1 MATLTNALPAVRAEG
16 SVPVRLSVALAPLA
30 RLTPVHWN
38 WPPPRSVNV
47 VPPME
52 LTSKSAP
59 KPPLKVSVTVA
70 FVAADGPLLVSVI
83 V

>member
-1 MATLTNALPAVRAEG
+1 MM
-16 SVPVRLSVALAPLA
+16 LSVALAPLA
-30 RLTPVHWN
+30 RSMPVHWN

-52 LTSKSAP
+52 LRSEDAAKA
-59 KPPLKVSVTVA
+59 PLKVSVTVA
-70 FVAADGPLLVSVI
+70 FVAADGPLSVSVI